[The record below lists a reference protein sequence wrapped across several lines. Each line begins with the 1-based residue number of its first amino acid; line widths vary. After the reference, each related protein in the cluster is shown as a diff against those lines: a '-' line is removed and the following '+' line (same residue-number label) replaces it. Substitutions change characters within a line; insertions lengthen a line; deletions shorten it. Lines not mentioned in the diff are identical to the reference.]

1 MNKEPIIFLD
11 LDNIITISPNYKD
24 FNPDCVNNLK
34 FVLKETGAKIV
45 VHSTWRNFEGHR
57 NKFLYLWGKWG
68 FDFEDF
74 YAFAPTGK
82 KVVKDNISGGDD
94 IEYYASKKDVI
105 EKWLKDH
112 EQIVE
117 NFVIIDDEDYNF
129 PPDKFVQPK
138 NGLSFDDAKLA
149 IEILNR

>member
-1 MNKEPIIFLD
+1 MNNNKFPILFLD
-11 LDNIITISPNYKD
+11 LDGTLTTPPNWRD

-34 FVLKETGAKIV
+34 FIIKETGAKIV
-45 VHSTWRNFEGHR
+45 VHSTWRLWPNNQNR
-57 NKFLYLWGKWG
+57 FLYLWGKYG
-68 FDFEDF
+68 FSLEDF
-74 YAFAPTGK
+74 WQFLPTYHNDK
-82 KVVKDNISGGDD
+82 KLD
-94 IEYYASKKDVI
+94 IEYYIQSKG
-105 EKWLKDH
+105 
-112 EQIVE
+112 VE